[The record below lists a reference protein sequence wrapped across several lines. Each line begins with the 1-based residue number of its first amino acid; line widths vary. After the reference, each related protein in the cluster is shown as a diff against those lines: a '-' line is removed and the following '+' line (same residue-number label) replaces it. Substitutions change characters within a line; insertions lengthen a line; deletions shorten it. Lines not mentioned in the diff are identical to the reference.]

1 MKTIV
6 LGTSNIKCD
15 QNAFGA
21 LAIQRLLMQDA
32 IDLIQQAYNNG
43 FCFFNTARFYTDSEE
58 KIGIALKNIKRKS
71 FYIATKT
78 KAETP
83 ATFWKDLN
91 TSLNYL
97 KTDYVDL
104 YQFQCTNKIYKPNDG
119 TGMYE
124 CMMKAKDDG
133 FIHHIGLSTHNLKI
147 AKNAIISGLYETI
160 QYPLSYLSGKEE
172 LELISLCKNYNVGF
186 IATKIRN
193 DGLLPQM
200 DLSIAYM
207 SQFDNV
213 LCVWDIQRESE
224 LNTLLDLTKK
234 IPVLDDDKKD
244 RIHKEV
250 IKFTNHFCHGCKEC
264 LPCPKNIKIDTCLR
278 SMLSYKRANE
288 IEPDIKNEMMKIKE
302 CVHCNLCRIRCPYD
316 LDVPEMLKQN
326 LKQYLNASG
335 GNEDKNEL

>member
-21 LAIQRLLMQDA
+21 LEIQRLLMQDA

-83 ATFWKDLN
+83 AAFWKDLN

-133 FIHHIGLSTHNLKI
+133 FIH
-147 AKNAIISGLYETI
+147 
-160 QYPLSYLSGKEE
+160 
-172 LELISLCKNYNVGF
+172 
-186 IATKIRN
+186 
-193 DGLLPQM
+193 
-200 DLSIAYM
+200 
-207 SQFDNV
+207 
-213 LCVWDIQRESE
+213 
-224 LNTLLDLTKK
+224 
-234 IPVLDDDKKD
+234 
-244 RIHKEV
+244 RIY
-250 IKFTNHFCHGCKEC
+250 KF
-264 LPCPKNIKIDTCLR
+264 
-278 SMLSYKRANE
+278 
-288 IEPDIKNEMMKIKE
+288 
-302 CVHCNLCRIRCPYD
+302 
-316 LDVPEMLKQN
+316 
-326 LKQYLNASG
+326 
-335 GNEDKNEL
+335 